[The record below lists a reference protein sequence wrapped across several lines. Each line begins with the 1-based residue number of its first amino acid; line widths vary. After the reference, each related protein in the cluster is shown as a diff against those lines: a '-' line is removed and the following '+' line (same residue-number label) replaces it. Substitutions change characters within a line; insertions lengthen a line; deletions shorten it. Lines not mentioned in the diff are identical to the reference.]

1 VLPPLPHP
9 QGWAGEALCP
19 LLVSRRSR
27 LPPAAARSD
36 APRNAYTCATPQA
49 RPIDGGR
56 HAHMSCVRVTLTLFG
71 LVRPAE
77 TRYHG
82 VSRGFTSVH
91 TENYA
96 EPVTLPSLHPAQ
108 GDGERERDLR
118 LGHGVNTMVQCARA
132 RGVTCEGGGGVSRR
146 DAGAER
152 RAGSSSANGYLVGC
166 IVSCRE

>member
-1 VLPPLPHP
+1 MLPPLPHP

-96 EPVTLPSLHPAQ
+96 EPVTPLI
-108 GDGERERDLR
+108 
-118 LGHGVNTMVQCARA
+118 QCTY
-132 RGVTCEGGGGVSRR
+132 V
-146 DAGAER
+146 
-152 RAGSSSANGYLVGC
+152 LVPYYMNMLNM
-166 IVSCRE
+166 